1 MLVPWP
7 PGPFVEG
14 QFAALFEVFLEYGF
28 IHEGCFPV
36 VDVGVDFV
44 VYSETAGVHVGAAY
58 AGEVVVT
65 DEGLGMDE
73 FSLP

>member
-28 IHEGCFPV
+28 ALEGSLLV
-36 VDVGVDFV
+36 VDVSVDLI
-44 VYSETAGVHVGAAY
+44 VYVETSAVDIRGADA
-58 AGEVVVT
+58 
-65 DEGLGMDE
+65 
-73 FSLP
+73 